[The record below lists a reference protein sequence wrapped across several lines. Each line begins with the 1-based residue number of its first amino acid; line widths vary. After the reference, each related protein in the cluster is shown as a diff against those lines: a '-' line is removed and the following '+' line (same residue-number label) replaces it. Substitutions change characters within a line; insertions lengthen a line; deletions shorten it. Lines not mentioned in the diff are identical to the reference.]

1 MSLNYLQR
9 KVSKMI
15 KDDAKDI
22 HNQPWESQKA
32 WMLQLG
38 TSIEE
43 LTPRQFTQVFPI
55 TEKYDGEAL
64 GEKDYYSVTSW
75 IEENIG
81 WDSKIPDG
89 VVFLMEYLN
98 DDVQLATVQVI
109 HILSKFHQ
117 RQTGQDM
124 LTAFFESQ
132 GIHVRRIDDW
142 GQSDA
147 DNP

>member
-1 MSLNYLQR
+1 MSLNHLQR

-32 WMLQLG
+32 WILQLG

-81 WDSKIPDG
+81 WDNKISDG
-89 VVFLMEYLN
+89 VAFMMEYLN
-98 DDVQLATVQVI
+98 RDVQFAAVQVM
-109 HILSKFHQ
+109 HILNTFHQ
-117 RQTGQDM
+117 RRTGEDA
-124 LTAFFESQ
+124 LAAWAKSN
-132 GIHVRRIDDW
+132 GIHIRRID
-142 GQSDA
+142 SD
-147 DNP
+147 